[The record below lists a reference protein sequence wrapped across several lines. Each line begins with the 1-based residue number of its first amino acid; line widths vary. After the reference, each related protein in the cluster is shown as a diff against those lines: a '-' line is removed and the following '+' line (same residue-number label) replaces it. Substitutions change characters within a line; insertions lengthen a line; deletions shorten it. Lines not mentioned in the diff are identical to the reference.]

1 MSSDISGLAVPS
13 ALLGIAE
20 QRSGADV
27 PAPFAA
33 HEESPGVG
41 SIFTRHADELVR
53 FLRYRRGEPEARD
66 LVQEGFLR
74 LVKGGA
80 GNLPGNARA
89 WLYRTCSNLA
99 ADARDYRRVREA
111 VHATAPVAHIES
123 IAAPASDPAVQ
134 VEAAQRL
141 QCVWQALQVLP
152 APVRQAFLLNRLEG
166 LSQREIAQRLGLSE
180 KTVERHVLRAL
191 EACHAAADDRP

>member
-1 MSSDISGLAVPS
+1 MPSGR
-13 ALLGIAE
+13 I
-20 QRSGADV
+20 
-27 PAPFAA
+27 
-33 HEESPGVG
+33 
-41 SIFTRHADELVR
+41 
-53 FLRYRRGEPEARD
+53 
-66 LVQEGFLR
+66 
-74 LVKGGA
+74 
-80 GNLPGNARA
+80 
-89 WLYRTCSNLA
+89 

-111 VHATAPVAHIES
+111 VHAPAPVAHIES